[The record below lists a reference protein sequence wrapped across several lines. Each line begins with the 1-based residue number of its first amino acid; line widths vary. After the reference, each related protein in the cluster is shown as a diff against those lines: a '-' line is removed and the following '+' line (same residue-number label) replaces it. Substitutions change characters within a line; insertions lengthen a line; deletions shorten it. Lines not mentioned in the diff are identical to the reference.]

1 MKVSLFYFAY
11 RITSVHLNI
20 RNEVLIMSEHNHD
33 CGDGCEC
40 GHDHEEHMT
49 VTLTLD
55 DDKELECS
63 VLTIFPVKD
72 QSYIALL
79 PMDAPEEEEGE
90 VLLYRFK
97 QLEDDEIDLENI
109 EDDDE
114 YDAVADAFDLL
125 MDDEDIDDLFED

>member
-1 MKVSLFYFAY
+1 
-11 RITSVHLNI
+11 
-20 RNEVLIMSEHNHD
+20 MSEHNHE
-33 CGDGCEC
+33 CGDGCGC
-40 GHDHEEHMT
+40 GHDHEEQMT

-55 DDKELECS
+55 DDKELECT
-63 VLTIFPVKD
+63 VLTIFPVND

-79 PMDAPEEEEGE
+79 PMDAPEDEEGE

-114 YDAVADAFDLL
+114 YEAVADAFDLL
-125 MDDEDIDDLFED
+125 LEDDEFDDLFEE